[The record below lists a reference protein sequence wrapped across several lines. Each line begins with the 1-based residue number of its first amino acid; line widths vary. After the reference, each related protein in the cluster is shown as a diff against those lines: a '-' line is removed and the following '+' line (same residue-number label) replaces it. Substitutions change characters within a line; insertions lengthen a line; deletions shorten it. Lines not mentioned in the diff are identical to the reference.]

1 MSSLEAK
8 KEPHQ
13 IKEYSYVR
21 VIYGDERN
29 AEFTK
34 VQGLHIKDNGD
45 FLFNLV
51 DRKTDVK
58 LLTLLFEG

>member
-1 MSSLEAK
+1 M

-13 IKEYSYVR
+13 IKEYSCVR
-21 VIYGDERN
+21 IIYSDERN
-29 AEFTK
+29 TEFVK

-58 LLTLLFEG
+58 LLTLLFEDD